1 MVNMIKMDP
10 PISAEDVWK
19 GSAAALAIKLVAAL
33 VGFVMFAL
41 SARYMGQAEFGSL
54 AVIFNAISFFAV
66 VALCGQETQIVR
78 SWSEYCGS
86 NRPGLARGAFVFGG
100 LVVVCVALLTIMGVA
115 LAWSSWDPTV
125 PATLLAAACLFLLA
139 QSLMHFSGQFARVA
153 AGVIVGDAPR
163 DAIWRFLVAV
173 AIVACHVLDLTF
185 GTTEFF

>member
-66 VALCGQETQIVR
+66 AALCGQETLIVR

-86 NRPGLARGAFVFGG
+86 GHPSLARGAFVFGV
-100 LVVVCVALLTIMGVA
+100 LVVACAALLTTLIVM
-115 LAWSSWDPTV
+115 LAW
-125 PATLLAAACLFLLA
+125 LL
-139 QSLMHFSGQFARVA
+139 
-153 AGVIVGDAPR
+153 
-163 DAIWRFLVAV
+163 W
-173 AIVACHVLDLTF
+173 
-185 GTTEFF
+185 